1 MSASIID
8 EHTLGKPAAGL
19 SKRGRYLA
27 LLVICLAELL
37 VVLDNTIVNVA
48 LPSIGLQLHT
58 GISGLQWV
66 VDAYTLTFA
75 GLLLA
80 FGHLGDRFGR
90 RRIMMIGL
98 AGVAV
103 MSVGGAVA
111 TDLGQVIAARA
122 AMGVFAAAVF
132 PATLALIIN
141 IFTDAKER
149 ALAIAAWTA
158 MAGFAIAIGPTAGG
172 WLLEHFSW
180 HSVFWMNVP
189 VAVAVL
195 VGTWLLVPIS
205 KAAHVGRIDYL
216 GIALSLVAITALVWT
231 IIEAPHQGWVS
242 AISLAGYG
250 LSILALAV
258 FVWWE
263 LRTPSPALNMQL
275 FRIRR
280 FSLPALAI
288 AISYFSMFGFLFMI
302 TQYFQGVME
311 LTPLQFGLHSLP
323 FAVAIAVGAPLA
335 TVIAQKIGTTA
346 VIVFGLVVMSIG
358 MFIAGQVK
366 VETPYVGPVLVSMV
380 LMGLGLAIVQ
390 GPATE
395 SIMSSVPLDEAGAG
409 SAVNDTTREVG
420 GTLGVAVLGSIVA
433 SVYTTKVSP
442 LVDAIPDFL
451 MTPFEK
457 SFARETV
464 ISVLE
469 IVNRPTNPLFAEQKA
484 ELVYAMKAASL
495 EGFQFASFVTVGAS
509 LLVAVVVAI
518 FLPWKPASGGS
529 VLLAWKDGSENIGK
543 DSDHTAPAQPCHLPI
558 GAPNSPATSSPTA
571 CCHTGQVR

>member
-1 MSASIID
+1 MSHSTVV
-8 EHTLGKPAAGL
+8 HPAAHRAPAPGPGR
-19 SKRGRYLA
+19 RGRYLA
-27 LLVICLAELL
+27 LVVICLAELL

-48 LPSIGLQLHT
+48 LPSIGVQLRT
-58 GISGLQWV
+58 DMSGLQWV

-80 FGHLGDRFGR
+80 FGHLGDRYGR
-90 RRIMMIGL
+90 RTLMMIGL

-103 MSVGGAVA
+103 MSVGGALA

-141 IFTDAKER
+141 IFTDARER
-149 ALAIAAWTA
+149 AVAIAAWTA

-180 HSVFWMNVP
+180 HSVFWINVP
-189 VAVAVL
+189 VAVLVL
-195 VGTWLLVPIS
+195 ILTRALVPES
-205 KAAHVGRIDYL
+205 KAAHVGRLDLL
-216 GIALSLVAITALVWT
+216 GIALSLVSVTALVWT
-231 IIEAPHQGWVS
+231 IIEAPHRGWLS
-242 AISLAGYG
+242 PISLVGYA
-250 LSILALAV
+250 LALVCFAA
-258 FVWWE
+258 FVRWE
-263 LRTPSPALNMQL
+263 LRTAFPVLNMQL

-288 AISYFSMFGFLFMI
+288 AVAYFSMFGFLFMI

-323 FAVAIAVGAPLA
+323 FAAAIAIGAPLA
-335 TVIAQKIGTTA
+335 TLIAQKVGTTA

-366 VETPYVGPVLVSMV
+366 VETPYLGPVVISMV

-395 SIMSSVPLDEAGAG
+395 SIMSSVPPEEAGAG
-409 SAVNDTTREVG
+409 SAVNDTTREAG

-433 SVYTTKVSP
+433 SVYTSEVGP
-442 LVDAIPDFL
+442 RIDAIPDLL
-451 MTPFEK
+451 MTPYEK

-469 IVNRPTNPLFAEQKA
+469 IVHRPTSPAFAQQKA
-484 ELVYAMKAASL
+484 DLIYAMKSACL
-495 EGFQFASFVTVGAS
+495 EGFQLASYLTVSAS
-509 LLVAVVVAI
+509 LLVAVAVAV
-518 FLPWKPASGGS
+518 FLPWKPAGDS
-529 VLLAWKDGSENIGK
+529 VLL
-543 DSDHTAPAQPCHLPI
+543 
-558 GAPNSPATSSPTA
+558 
-571 CCHTGQVR
+571 VRRERPEK